1 MMSLMEQVATDAEV
15 SEETAV
21 KVSEALLKNL
31 HRRLVEYRDGNGDYL
46 GQLAWSEMSDRAFFH
61 LLGFVEQ
68 FSINYSW
75 EEGSIN
81 EYLGRLPP
89 VERWEAFHPDLE
101 GWQWKR

>member
-1 MMSLMEQVATDAEV
+1 MSLMKQVATEAEV
-15 SEETAV
+15 SEETAIR
-21 KVSEALLKNL
+21 VSEALLKNL
-31 HRRLVEYRDGNGDYL
+31 HRRLVEYREGNGDYL
-46 GQLAWSEMSDRAFFH
+46 GQLACSEMSDRAFFH

-68 FSINYSW
+68 FSINYAW

-101 GWQWKR
+101 GWKWKR

>member
-1 MMSLMEQVATDAEV
+1 MSLMKQVATEADV
-15 SEETAV
+15 SEETAIR
-21 KVSEALLKNL
+21 VSEALLKNL
-31 HRRLVEYRDGNGDYL
+31 HRRLVEYREGNGDYL
-46 GQLAWSEMSDRAFFH
+46 GQLACSEMSDRAFFH

-68 FSINYSW
+68 FSINYAW

-101 GWQWKR
+101 GWKWKR